1 MLGRQPRL
9 LEVLRP
15 RLKACASLWLLL
27 IHARQSRACGAE
39 RLRQRRR
46 LIVPIH
52 SNDIHRVPKNEL
64 LIALQVSCVPVV
76 AVWRFA

>member
-52 SNDIHRVPKNEL
+52 SNRVPKNEL

>member
-27 IHARQSRACGAE
+27 IHARQSRACRAE
-39 RLRQRRR
+39 RLWQRRR
-46 LIVPIH
+46 LIVPIQG
-52 SNDIHRVPKNEL
+52 
-64 LIALQVSCVPVV
+64 A
-76 AVWRFA
+76 

>member
-46 LIVPIH
+46 LMGDVGFVI
-52 SNDIHRVPKNEL
+52 EFGGGL
-64 LIALQVSCVPVV
+64 LSGYVSHVSRMYRACISHVS
-76 AVWRFA
+76 

>member
-39 RLRQRRR
+39 RLRQA
-46 LIVPIH
+46 
-52 SNDIHRVPKNEL
+52 D
-64 LIALQVSCVPVV
+64 ALAVQSSGVRPGV
-76 AVWRFA
+76 ALAIP